1 MEIRERLEKERLFFD
16 GGMGTM
22 LQSAGLMPGELPEL
36 WNLSHADV
44 IQGVHE
50 AYIRAGAQIIK
61 TNTFGC
67 NGLKFGKAHGTPAV
81 STLVT
86 AAVKLAQKAFQ
97 ACGEKGCVA
106 LDLGPTGKL
115 LQPYGD
121 LPFEEAVSL
130 YAEAVEAGK
139 KAGAD
144 LVLIETMSDTYEA
157 KAAIL
162 AVKEHSNLP
171 FVVTFTFD
179 EEGKLLSGADVETAM
194 IVASSL
200 GASAVGFNC
209 GLGPKEISRLVPR
222 ALAATDLPLVVNPNA
237 GLPVTHDG
245 VTQFEV
251 GSEEFAATMLEFAPQ
266 TALLGGCCGTTP
278 QHIKALVESCAELP
292 PPEKRNGAPECITG
306 YGAPVCFDRM
316 PVIIGE
322 RINPTGKKRLKEAL
336 KAGDMDYVCQLALE
350 QIDKGAQVLDVN
362 VGVPGID
369 EPALLEKAMRTL
381 QSITPLPLQI
391 DTSDLKAMER
401 ALRLYNGRPLLNSVN
416 GKTSSLSS
424 VLPLAKKYGAML
436 VGLCLDDDGIAES
449 LEGRLKSAR
458 RVIDG
463 AKKAGLSEKALL
475 LDPLAMTISTGG
487 QNTQI
492 ALSIIAAL
500 KKAGLKTVMGVSN
513 ISFGLPHRDAV
524 NSAFFASAMQLGL
537 SAGII
542 NPNSAP
548 MMETYLAYGALS
560 GYDTSCKAYVSYFA
574 DLPTEKREPHVPAAK
589 DSGEQ
594 GRYGLD
600 EAIEKG
606 LISPAETAVAALL
619 DEGRDA
625 LSIINE
631 YMIPALNRVGD
642 AFEKK
647 TLFLPQLLMSADAA
661 KAGFEIIKK
670 AMFQKGADR
679 GKGDPVIVATVK
691 GDIHDI
697 GKNIVKVLLENY
709 GYDVIDL
716 GKDVPP
722 EAIVEKTLERDVKLV
737 GLSALMTTTLGSM
750 AETIRQLREKAP
762 GCRVIVGGAV
772 MTKEYAEELGADA
785 YAGNAVAAVSY
796 ANALFR
802 KK

>member
-1 MEIRERLEKERLFFD
+1 MGIREDWNDKILIFD
-16 GGMGTM
+16 GGMGSL
-22 LQSAGLMPGELPEL
+22 LQGAGLKPGELPET
-36 WNLSHADV
+36 WNIKHPEVLV
-44 IQGVHE
+44 KIHE
-50 AYIRAGAQIIK
+50 DYLNAGANIILS
-61 TNTFGC
+61 NTFGA
-67 NGLKFGKAHGTPAV
+67 NRLKYNETAEFNLDEIVDAAMKNARTAV
-81 STLVT
+81 EH
-86 AAVKLAQKAFQ
+86 
-97 ACGEKGCVA
+97 CGRGYVA
-106 LDLGPTGKL
+106 LDLGPTGRL
-115 LQPYGD
+115 LKPMGD
-121 LPFEEAVSL
+121 LDFEEAVSI
-130 YAEAVEAGK
+130 YTEVVKAGVRG
-139 KAGAD
+139 GAD
-144 LVLIETMSDTYEA
+144 LILIETMSDTYEL
-157 KAAIL
+157 KAAVL
-162 AVKEHSNLP
+162 AAKENSDLP
-171 FVVTFTFD
+171 IFATTIFD
-179 EEGKLLSGADVETAM
+179 GKGKLLTGGTPKSV
-194 IVASSL
+194 VALLEGL
-200 GASAVGFNC
+200 GVDALGINC
-209 GLGPKEISRLVPR
+209 GLGPVQMKPIVEELLRYASIPV
-222 ALAATDLPLVVNPNA
+222 VVNPNA
-237 GLPVTHDG
+237 GLPR
-245 VTQFEV
+245 
-251 GSEEFAATMLEFAPQ
+251 SEGGKTVYDIDPPEFVEEMKGMLEMGVSAV
-266 TALLGGCCGTTP
+266 GGCCGTTP
-278 QHIKALVESCAELP
+278 EHIRLLAEMCKGRTRKPIEPKNDTLITSYASVVEM
-292 PPEKRNGAPECITG
+292 GT
-306 YGAPVCFDRM
+306 D

-391 DTSDLKAMER
+391 DTSDLKAMEQ

-487 QNTQI
+487 QNAQI

-670 AMFQKGADR
+670 AMFQKGTDR

-772 MTKEYAEELGADA
+772 MTEEYAAELGADA